1 MQTTLTPL
9 ERDLLICVE
18 RLTTSCETLVAEL
31 SGLEARV
38 NSRTETQIS
47 CIGDCVSLL
56 MRSQTASMK
65 ALRGLLSE
73 EASYNLLDKHL
84 EESLRLAK
92 SAEKK
97 LKQS

>member
-9 ERDLLICVE
+9 ERDLLTCVE
-18 RLTTSCETLVAEL
+18 RLTTSCEALVEEM
-31 SGLEARV
+31 SGLEARAT
-38 NSRTETQIS
+38 SKTEMQIS
-47 CIGDCVSLL
+47 CIADCVSLL

-73 EASYNLLDKHL
+73 EASFSALDKHL
-84 EESLRLAK
+84 QESLRLAK

>member
-18 RLTTSCETLVAEL
+18 RLTTSCETLVEEL
-31 SGLEARV
+31 NGLEARAT
-38 NSRTETQIS
+38 SRTEKQIS
-47 CIGDCVSLL
+47 YIADCVSLL
-56 MRSQTASMK
+56 MRSQTASIK

-73 EASYNLLDKHL
+73 EASYSELDDQL
-84 EESLRLAK
+84 QRSLKLAK
-92 SAEKK
+92 AAEER